1 MKLGPDQLLLI
12 YLFLFIFLRSRKSWY
27 SEFSGVQMGHRF
39 SKHRLEGTES
49 LSPGRFSVSE
59 EAPPHYSSYSTGSET
74 AITMDTPTRMP
85 SEVMNSRQDNRRPS
99 IYSTIDAMPHLEF
112 YANATATGRI
122 RRSRPSLETLRKAAD
137 VGHVLNNN
145 NKKR

>member
-1 MKLGPDQLLLI
+1 M
-12 YLFLFIFLRSRKSWY
+12 RSRKSSY
-27 SEFSGVQMGHRF
+27 SECSGVQMGHRL
-39 SKHRLEGTES
+39 SKRRLEGAEG

-74 AITMDTPTRMP
+74 AITMETPTRRP
-85 SEVMNSRQDNRRPS
+85 SEVLNSRQDNRRPS
-99 IYSTIDAMPHLEF
+99 IYSTMDAMPHLEF

-137 VGHVLNNN
+137 VSHTLN
-145 NKKR
+145 NKKIIISKNSVGLLTEVE

>member
-1 MKLGPDQLLLI
+1 
-12 YLFLFIFLRSRKSWY
+12 
-27 SEFSGVQMGHRF
+27 MGHRL
-39 SKHRLEGTES
+39 SKRRLEGAEG

-74 AITMDTPTRMP
+74 AITMETPTRRP
-85 SEVMNSRQDNRRPS
+85 SEVLNSRQDNRRPS
-99 IYSTIDAMPHLEF
+99 IYSTMDAMPHLEF

-137 VGHVLNNN
+137 VSHMLN
-145 NKKR
+145 NKKIIISKNSLGLLTEVE